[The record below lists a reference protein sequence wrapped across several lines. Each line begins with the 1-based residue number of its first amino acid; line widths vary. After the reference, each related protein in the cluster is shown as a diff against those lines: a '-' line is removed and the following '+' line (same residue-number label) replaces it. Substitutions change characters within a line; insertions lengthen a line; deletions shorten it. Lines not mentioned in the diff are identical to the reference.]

1 MSNETQFELYL
12 WVLYAFGLGAV
23 VGLEREIRGHE
34 AGIRTNALVCAG
46 AALFGILGHEIGE
59 DRIQAAVVQ
68 GIGFLGAGLMFQ
80 REHSVRGVTT
90 AATIWVLAAVGVIV
104 AQEWWLTAL
113 LVTISIVII
122 LELAPFS
129 DWVLRRSAEE
139 GAVRTDAVLDD
150 DRLAEELEGD
160 ANGERRHAKD
170 DV

>member
-1 MSNETQFELYL
+1 MSNEGQFELYL
-12 WVLYAFGLGAV
+12 WVLYAFGLGAM
-23 VGLEREIRGHE
+23 VGFEREVRGHE

-46 AALFGILGHEIGE
+46 AALFGLLGREIGE

-68 GIGFLGAGLMFQ
+68 GVGFLGAGLMFQ

-90 AATIWVLAAVGVIV
+90 AATIWVLAGVGVIV

-113 LVTISIVII
+113 LVAISIVII
-122 LELAPFS
+122 LELAPLS

-150 DRLAEELEGD
+150 DRLAEDLERG
-160 ANGERRHAKD
+160 AEGKPHRLKD